1 MEPFFNLRIPT
12 APVYELPLFSLFLS
26 LLFNAGVRIW
36 VLSSSALNVSQRICI
51 VISSAQ
57 NLRERKR
64 ASVLCFRRTMIIFPS
79 SHSHT
84 LYAMVY
90 SSASIRP
97 GLVSYRVSRAMR
109 PSLIAAG
116 RLFPSREPSPLRRLP
131 ARSWLGD
138 ILFRVK
144 RPRTQSKTNPL
155 NQILIQIEITLTASF
170 PLLNIK
176 S

>member
-12 APVYELPLFSLFLS
+12 APVYELPLFFLFLS

-51 VISSAQ
+51 VILSAQ

-84 LYAMVY
+84 LYATVY

-116 RLFPSREPSPLRRLP
+116 RLFPSRERALCAVCP
-131 ARSWLGD
+131 
-138 ILFRVK
+138 RVHGSEIYYSELKGRVHSQK
-144 RPRTQSKTNPL
+144 RIHWIR
-155 NQILIQIEITLTASF
+155 F
-170 PLLNIK
+170 
-176 S
+176 

>member
-1 MEPFFNLRIPT
+1 MGFVVVSPQCEPTYLHSYLER
-12 APVYELPLFSLFLS
+12 AE
-26 LLFNAGVRIW
+26 
-36 VLSSSALNVSQRICI
+36 SA
-51 VISSAQ
+51 
-57 NLRERKR
+57 REE
-64 ASVLCFRRTMIIFPS
+64 ASELCFRRTMIIFPS

-84 LYAMVY
+84 LCVIVY

-116 RLFPSREPSPLRRLP
+116 RLFPSTRASPLRRLP

-144 RPRTQSKTNPL
+144 RLRTQSKTNPL